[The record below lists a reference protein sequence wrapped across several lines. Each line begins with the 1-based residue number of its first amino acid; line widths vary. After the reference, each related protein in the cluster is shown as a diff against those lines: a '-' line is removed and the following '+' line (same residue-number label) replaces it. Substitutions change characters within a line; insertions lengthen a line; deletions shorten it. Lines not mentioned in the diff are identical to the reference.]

1 MITGISPEEIVKI
14 KKFDEEKLYSFAK
27 EENTSF
33 SLDIFI
39 KTFRNNYEVWMPE
52 SKFAERDYIVTPF
65 NVKVIKDEEVV
76 SRRKKIVNGLISEVK
91 LSMVTGTGE

>member
-1 MITGISPEEIVKI
+1 MITGISPEEIDKI
-14 KKFDEEKLYSFAK
+14 KKFAEEKLYSFAK

-39 KTFRNNYEVWMPE
+39 KTFRKNYEVGVPE
-52 SKFAERDYIVTPF
+52 SKFAERDHIVTPF

-76 SRRKKIVNGLISEVK
+76 SRRKIVGDLGVQ
-91 LSMVTGTGE
+91 